1 MIWLLSSLHVA
12 PKIQFCQPD
21 KAELPPKG
29 NSPCWALCRSSTACQ
44 GHCPSFAA
52 GVPPGLQIPASPASW
67 RLHSSFQRKKKG
79 MFGGC
84 STCYYSKSLTTIYFS
99 FNAKKGRK
107 IIKRIFF
114 NFSCSSKAWTKL
126 WISQCQCPLHKSP
139 ESWNEVGWRYKAKT
153 FT

>member
-1 MIWLLSSLHVA
+1 MIWLLPSLHVA

-67 RLHSSFQRKKKG
+67 RLRSSFQRKKKRV
-79 MFGGC
+79 
-84 STCYYSKSLTTIYFS
+84 YLEVAAPVTTARAWLQFIC
-99 FNAKKGRK
+99 FNAKREK

-126 WISQCQCPLHKSP
+126 WISQCQCPLHESP